1 MFPPSSVNDVCLLDY
16 DGSTIASG
24 HMDCAL
30 RFWDSRSGNCVQEV
44 TGIHQ
49 EQITSVSPTSG
60 QFEESLNG
68 FAIDLSLFL
77 SCKIANLFSSCFS
90 TIDGFQVL
98 TNSRDNTLRIL
109 DVRTYKTQVVLQ
121 AEGYKTGTNWS
132 RACFR

>member
-24 HMDCAL
+24 HMDCGL

-60 QFEESLNG
+60 E
-68 FAIDLSLFL
+68 LSLSEGAITLVFFFFFFFSLYNRWLPSIDKL
-77 SCKIANLFSSCFS
+77 SRQHTPDPGCPHVQDPGGSA
-90 TIDGFQVL
+90 G
-98 TNSRDNTLRIL
+98 
-109 DVRTYKTQVVLQ
+109 
-121 AEGYKTGTNWS
+121 
-132 RACFR
+132 

>member
-60 QFEESLNG
+60 QFEESLPG
-68 FAIDLSLFL
+68 CVIDLSLFFVL
-77 SCKIANLFSSCFS
+77 QIANLFSSCF
-90 TIDGFQVL
+90 
-98 TNSRDNTLRIL
+98 
-109 DVRTYKTQVVLQ
+109 LQ
-121 AEGYKTGTNWS
+121 
-132 RACFR
+132 